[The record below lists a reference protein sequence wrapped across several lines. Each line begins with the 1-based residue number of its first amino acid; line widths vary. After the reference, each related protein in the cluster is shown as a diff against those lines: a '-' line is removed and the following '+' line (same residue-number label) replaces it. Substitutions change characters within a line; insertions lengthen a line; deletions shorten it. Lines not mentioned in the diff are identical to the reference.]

1 MRSLSSLLQC
11 SAPGRAPG
19 NQAAFATSPFSCTEA
34 HCTCR
39 LRILSLNSGDTAQ
52 SDDVVD
58 GTCVPWETMKRRLLI
73 FILGLT
79 ALAATLS
86 AGPKPRYEL
95 NATID
100 YDLLTFQASARILVP
115 AAAADPLKDVAFFIY
130 ANYAGIVPDERHR
143 NISVDS
149 VRLTENPV
157 PFTLTG
163 PLLRVELPQP
173 MTVPFDLRI
182 DYHGI
187 VPQHAETGD
196 GGGLAGLMGTSG
208 IDLGSLLGGVGE
220 SSGRPPRH
228 TDYGLYTY
236 SGGMLSLGSYWYPQL
251 AVRKAGRWIDELPQG
266 AGDIGFSEAGDFE
279 VRLTVPQGVVV
290 AATGQADERSSGTS
304 GSQRVVRFSAP
315 GARDFAVL
323 MSEDYVHAARVF
335 ETGQSKVAVEGFV
348 LKKNEGQ
355 LERVIDIA
363 GRAIQIF
370 SERFGPYSSGSFKVV
385 EGPIRGG
392 AGGMEFSGLTSVA
405 SMLFQDWGKSLGGI
419 AGSQGLD
426 SLNNLLA
433 GLAGNASAS
442 GARGQS
448 GDSAT
453 RGNPGLNLLASALG
467 TQMDMLQSLLEMT
480 IAHEVAHQWWAMAVG
495 SDSQRSPFVD
505 ESLTNYSAI
514 LYFEDRYGK
523 AVAEKMRDLHL
534 KTAYSAGRMLAGKD
548 APADL
553 PASAYSGDLQYAAV
567 VYGKGAL
574 YYDALRR
581 AVGDRVFFESL
592 REYYKRYSGRIAGPR
607 SLLEIVEANAPQAD
621 VEALYRHWIE
631 ETHGDEDIGG
641 GNLMGIGDL
650 LQNLLQGLSNPQR
663 LPAEKP

>member
-1 MRSLSSLLQC
+1 V
-11 SAPGRAPG
+11 
-19 NQAAFATSPFSCTEA
+19 NY
-34 HCTCR
+34 
-39 LRILSLNSGDTAQ
+39 GDTAR
-52 SDDVVD
+52 SDDVID
-58 GTCVPWETMKRRLLI
+58 GNPMPRETMKNRLLI

-79 ALAATLS
+79 ALAATS
-86 AGPKPRYEL
+86 TAGPRPRYEL

-115 AAAADPLKDVAFFIY
+115 AAAADPLKDVAFFLY
-130 ANYAGIVPDERHR
+130 ANYAGIVPDEKHR

-187 VPQHAETGD
+187 VPRHADAGD
-196 GGGLAGLMGTSG
+196 AGGLAGLMGTSG
-208 IDLGSLLGGVGE
+208 IDLGSLFKGLGE
-220 SSGRPPRH
+220 SGSRPRH

-236 SGGMLSLGSYWYPQL
+236 GSGMLSLGSYWYPQL
-251 AVRKAGRWIDELPQG
+251 AVRKDGRWIDELPQG
-266 AGDIGFSEAGDFE
+266 AGDVGFSEAGDYE

-290 AATGQADERSSGTS
+290 AATGQADERSGGTPG
-304 GSQRVVRFSAP
+304 GSRVMRVTAP

-323 MSEDYVHAARVF
+323 MSEDYVHASRVF
-335 ETGQSKVAVEGFV
+335 EAGRSNVTVEGFV
-348 LKKNEGQ
+348 LRRNEAQ

-370 SERFGPYSSGSFKVV
+370 SERFGPYSSGNFKVV

-405 SMLFQDWGKSLGGI
+405 SMLFQDWSKSLGGI

-426 SLNNLLA
+426 SLNSLLA
-433 GLAGNASAS
+433 GLAGNAPAS
-442 GARGQS
+442 GARGQN
-448 GDSAT
+448 GGPTA
-453 RGNPGLNLLASALG
+453 RGNPGLDLLASALG

-505 ESLTNYSAI
+505 ESLTNYSAV

-523 AVAEKMRDLHL
+523 AVADKMRDLHL
-534 KTAYSAGRMLAGKD
+534 KTAYSAGRILAGKD
-548 APADL
+548 APANL

-574 YYDALRR
+574 YYDVLRR

-592 REYYKRYSGRIAGPR
+592 REYYKKYSGRIAGPR
-607 SLLEIVEANAPQAD
+607 SLLEIVDANAPQAG

-631 ETHGDEDIGG
+631 ETHGDEDVGG

-650 LQNLLQGLSNPQR
+650 LQNLLQGLGTPQR
-663 LPAEKP
+663 PPAEKP